1 MKVTAIMGD
10 SIYCR
15 RATEILEGLYKE
27 NPQYKKIELVILD
40 ENKDVDKIREFNY
53 MLAPAFFIGNRI
65 AFCGLPTKNG
75 IDNVFKRAMK
85 L

>member
-10 SIYCR
+10 SLYCR
-15 RATEILEGLYKE
+15 RATEILEALYKE

-40 ENKDVDKIREFNY
+40 ESKDIDKIREFNY
-53 MLAPAFFIGNRI
+53 MLAPAFFIGTKI
-65 AFCGLPTKNG
+65 AFCGMPTKNG
-75 IDNVFKRAMK
+75 INNVMKRAMK